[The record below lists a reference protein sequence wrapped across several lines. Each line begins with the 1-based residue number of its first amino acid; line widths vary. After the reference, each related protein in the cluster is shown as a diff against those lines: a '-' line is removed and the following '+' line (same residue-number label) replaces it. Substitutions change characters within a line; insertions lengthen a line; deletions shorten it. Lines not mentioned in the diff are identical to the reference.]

1 MNILDAII
9 LICLIPALIQG
20 LRKGFISQAISIV
33 SVIAGIWASARFA
46 NLVANWVAQYITAS
60 DQVIKVVAFALILVV
75 VFIVLGLLG
84 RLLEKILNFAFLGW
98 VNKLLGV
105 IFSLMKAFLL
115 IGLVILAF
123 NSLNNAFEL
132 VKPEVI
138 NDSVLYGPVKSL
150 ADTIF
155 PYIKNMLALK

>member
-1 MNILDAII
+1 M
-9 LICLIPALIQG
+9 
-20 LRKGFISQAISIV
+20 
-33 SVIAGIWASARFA
+33 SVIVGIWASARFA
-46 NLVANWVAQYITAS
+46 NFVADWVAQYITAS
-60 DQVIKVVAFALILVV
+60 EQVIKVVAFALILVV

-105 IFSLMKAFLL
+105 IFSLLKAFLI

-123 NSLNNAFEL
+123 NSLNNALEL
-132 VKPEVI
+132 VKPEVTD
-138 NDSVLYGPVKSL
+138 DSVLYNPMKNL
-150 ADTIF
+150 ANSIF